1 MSASNTPDGVDVDVY
16 WGNADTP
23 KYSTT
28 LARHS
33 IPHDIDRVTREQMP
47 HDVGTTTFYDVTM
60 RPGRSTVVIDGVEL
74 DKLKTQGRQMTF
86 RESEG
91 CIVPLKLADQSGGSK
106 PGNAGAGKAP
116 KPVRVATGTLF
127 GHSAGFRAISWQD
140 VAGQSP

>member
-1 MSASNTPDGVDVDVY
+1 
-16 WGNADTP
+16 
-23 KYSTT
+23 
-28 LARHS
+28 
-33 IPHDIDRVTREQMP
+33 MP
-47 HDVGTTTFYDVTM
+47 
-60 RPGRSTVVIDGVEL
+60 

-91 CIVPLKLADQSGGSK
+91 CIVPLNLEDQSSGSK

-140 VAGQSP
+140 VAGQKPVGAGGEPDAFTAHVRFWEGPAVNWTWIDLVTPPEETGGKQGTQTVS